1 MDTCILTDNAPNA
14 WKRKKPAFNAGM
26 KKKKLVAPQHAL
38 DQVAQWSPE
47 ILPVGQPML
56 VDKEHIVLEAGVQVR
71 LEAQVHDNRVVVA
84 VDVRV
89 HPV

>member
-1 MDTCILTDNAPNA
+1 
-14 WKRKKPAFNAGM
+14 
-26 KKKKLVAPQHAL
+26 
-38 DQVAQWSPE
+38 
-47 ILPVGQPML
+47 ML
-56 VDKEHIVLEAGVQVR
+56 VDKEHVVLEAGVQVR